1 MFRTVALVLLGT
13 SVGFG
18 FSMIGDG
25 NGFAI
30 KVPQI
35 EAGKLECRWLPE
47 DTSNNSDFNGEFL
60 EPKY

>member
-18 FSMIGDG
+18 FSMVSDGD
-25 NGFAI
+25 GFAI
-30 KVPQI
+30 KVPEI

-47 DTSNNSDFNGEFL
+47 NTENESFNREFL
-60 EPKY
+60 EPRY

>member
-13 SVGFG
+13 SLGFG

-35 EAGKLECRWLPE
+35 EAGKLECRWLSEEP
-47 DTSNNSDFNGEFL
+47 SNNSLNEEFL
-60 EPKY
+60 EPRY

>member
-1 MFRTVALVLLGT
+1 MFKTVALVLLGT
-13 SVGFG
+13 SLGFG
-18 FSMIGDG
+18 FSLASDG

-47 DTSNNSDFNGEFL
+47 DTSNNSFNGEFL
-60 EPKY
+60 EPRY